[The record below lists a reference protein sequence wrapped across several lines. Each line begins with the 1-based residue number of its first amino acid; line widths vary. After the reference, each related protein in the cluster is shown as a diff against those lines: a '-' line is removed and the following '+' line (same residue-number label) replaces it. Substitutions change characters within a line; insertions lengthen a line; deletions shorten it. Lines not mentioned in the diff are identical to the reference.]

1 MEKTE
6 KLGGGVIHNWLD
18 DEDYGWFYRR
28 GTNHEIAISQRT
40 RKLIEDG
47 YKVKVKV
54 VDEKK

>member
-18 DEDYGWFYRR
+18 DEDYGWFHRR
-28 GTNHEIAISQRT
+28 GTNHEIAVSQRT
-40 RKLIEDG
+40 RELIEDG

>member
-18 DEDYGWFYRR
+18 DDDYGWFYRR

-54 VDEKK
+54 VDE